1 MPMLAKEKVQ
11 SLIDKMPANFDADYL
26 IEQIIL
32 LQKIEIARAQISNG
46 EFLSDED
53 LDKEVETWK

>member
-1 MPMLAKEKVQ
+1 MLAKDKVQ
-11 SLIDKMPANFDADYL
+11 TLIDKMPENFDADYL

-32 LQKIEIARAQISNG
+32 LQKIEIARSQISNG

-53 LDKEVETWK
+53 LDKEIAGWK

>member
-1 MPMLAKEKVQ
+1 MLAKDKVQ
-11 SLIDKMPANFDADYL
+11 TLIDKMPENFDADYL

-32 LQKIEIARAQISNG
+32 LQKIEIARSQISNG

-53 LDKEVETWK
+53 LDTEIASWK